1 MAQKITLITGCS
13 SGIGLNL
20 AVKLGKDA
28 AKKYLVYSTMR
39 NLDKKGPLQEAAD
52 SALNDTMFIR
62 PLDVVSDESVKN
74 AVNEIIDEHGRID
87 IVVNNAGIATFN
99 PIEYSSIGDIRDVV
113 ETNFFGPIRVIQAVL
128 PHMKDQ
134 RSGHIVNVSSI
145 TGLLG
150 LPFYETYSA
159 SKHAV
164 EGLTEALAI
173 RMKSF
178 NVKLSS
184 VIPGLV
190 DTEMN
195 SNIVVGNRLP
205 SKVEVD
211 PLTREQLKILRT
223 HVTDY
228 FENTVQTSD
237 EVCDVIQ
244 NVIETGQ
251 QDAAIRFKT
260 SDVVGNRTSMKMSDF
275 GGSTWLEFAR
285 KMVEDPIMAY
295 LSDDESQI

>member
-62 PLDVVSDESVKN
+62 PLDVVSDDSVKN
-74 AVNEIIDEHGRID
+74 AVKEIIDEHGRID

-244 NVIETGQ
+244 KVIETGQ

>member
-39 NLDKKGPLQEAAD
+39 NLDRKGPLQEAAD

-62 PLDVVSDESVKN
+62 PLDVVSDDSVKN

-113 ETNFFGPIRVIQAVL
+113 ETNFFGPIRIIQAVL

-159 SKHAV
+159 SKHAM

-184 VIPGLV
+184 IIPGLV
-190 DTEMN
+190 DTDMN

-275 GGSTWLEFAR
+275 GGSIWLEFAR